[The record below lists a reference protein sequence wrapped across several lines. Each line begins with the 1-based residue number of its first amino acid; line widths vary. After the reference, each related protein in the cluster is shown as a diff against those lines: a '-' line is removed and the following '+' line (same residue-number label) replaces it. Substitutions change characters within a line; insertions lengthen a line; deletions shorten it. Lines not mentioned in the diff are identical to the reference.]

1 MGSWGFCSGWSVS
14 GVGEVLVL
22 GGGGWFLE
30 EDEQCAYVVHVR
42 Q

>member
-14 GVGEVLVL
+14 GVGEVVL